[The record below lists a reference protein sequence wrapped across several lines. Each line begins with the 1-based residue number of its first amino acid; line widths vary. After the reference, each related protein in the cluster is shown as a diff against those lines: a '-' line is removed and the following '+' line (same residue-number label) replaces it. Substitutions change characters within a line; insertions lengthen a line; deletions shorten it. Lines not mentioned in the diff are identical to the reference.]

1 MKMVHL
7 CAHCGQRVPQPFMV
21 CDPCMNGPDSV
32 GTGELARAWRI
43 IDNAARELADTR
55 IMAALP
61 DDARAVF
68 DGLAWTLG
76 YVAAMIDP
84 HPREETD
91 SDGAHPFGNA
101 TERGN

>member
-1 MKMVHL
+1 MT
-7 CAHCGQRVPQPFMV
+7 GR
-21 CDPCMNGPDSV
+21 DSI
-32 GTGELARAWRI
+32 GTEELARAWRI

-61 DDARAVF
+61 EDARQVF
-68 DGLAWTLG
+68 DGIAWTLG

-84 HPREETD
+84 HPREETET
-91 SDGAHPFGNA
+91 DGTHPFGNA

>member
-1 MKMVHL
+1 MT
-7 CAHCGQRVPQPFMV
+7 A
-21 CDPCMNGPDSV
+21 D
-32 GTGELARAWRI
+32 ELARAWRI

-55 IMAALP
+55 ITATLP
-61 DDARAVF
+61 DNVRDMV
-68 DGLAWTLG
+68 DGIAWTLG

-91 SDGAHPFGNA
+91 TDGAHPFGNA

>member
-1 MKMVHL
+1 MS
-7 CAHCGQRVPQPFMV
+7 G
-21 CDPCMNGPDSV
+21 
-32 GTGELARAWRI
+32 GELARAWRI

-55 IMAALP
+55 ITATLP
-61 DDARAVF
+61 DNVRDMV
-68 DGLAWTLG
+68 DGIAWTLG

-91 SDGAHPFGNA
+91 TDGAHPFGNA

>member
-1 MKMVHL
+1 
-7 CAHCGQRVPQPFMV
+7 
-21 CDPCMNGPDSV
+21 MNGPNSA
-32 GTGELARAWRI
+32 GTEELARAWRI
-43 IDNAARELADTR
+43 IDTAARELADTR

-68 DGLAWTLG
+68 DGIAWTLG

-84 HPREETD
+84 HPRQETD